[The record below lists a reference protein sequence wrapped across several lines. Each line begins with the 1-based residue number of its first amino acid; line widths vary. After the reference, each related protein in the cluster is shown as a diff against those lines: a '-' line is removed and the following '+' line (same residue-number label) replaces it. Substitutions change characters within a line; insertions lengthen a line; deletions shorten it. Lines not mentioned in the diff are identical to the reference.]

1 MIRCRESRQKY
12 QIVSNC
18 GVSPANPKYTTSDAS
33 CKKLIHSEW
42 ISTNHLIHTISIFA
56 SKTPPNGKNVIIPNP
71 TNKTSLEK
79 HLICPIYRQFSI
91 KHLIPRWRCFDLQQA
106 WSHPKFSCK
115 LAPQKKET
123 ERLNQISCFFSFI
136 SRVACIFGLDTWQ
149 LRS

>member
-1 MIRCRESRQKY
+1 MVYLPPTPNTLHLTRLAKNRFILSGS
-12 QIVSNC
+12 V
-18 GVSPANPKYTTSDAS
+18 
-33 CKKLIHSEW
+33 
-42 ISTNHLIHTISIFA
+42 LIHTISIFA

-71 TNKTSLEK
+71 TSKTSLEK

-106 WSHPKFSCK
+106 WSHPKFCCK

-136 SRVACIFGLDTWQ
+136 SRVACIFGLDTW
-149 LRS
+149 